1 MRMSKEAMAEHHQ
14 AIVAAAAKLFR
25 EAGIDR
31 TSVAEVMQAAGLT
44 HGGFYRHFDS
54 KDALVSEAVT
64 VAFDEFV
71 EWLAARTKKSG
82 HGGAVAAFTERY
94 LSDDHFESPGRG
106 CPVPTLGIDLAR
118 GDQHARKPFAEGVE
132 RLVAA
137 LSEGMR
143 GNNRQR
149 RAAALRRLAALAGAI
164 VIARAVD
171 GELAT
176 ELLAA
181 CRETGSSTGQLS

>member
-14 AIVAAAAKLFR
+14 AIVAAAARLFR

-54 KDALVSEAVT
+54 KEALVAEAVT
-64 VAFDEFV
+64 VAFDEFI
-71 EWLAARTKKSG
+71 EWLVSQTEKQ
-82 HGGAVAAFTERY
+82 GAVDAVEGFTARY
-94 LSDDHFESPGRG
+94 LSDAHFRKPGQG
-106 CPVPTLGIDLAR
+106 CPIPTLGIDLAR
-118 GDQHARKPFAEGVE
+118 EDQDARNPFAEGVE

-137 LSEGMR
+137 LAKGMQ
-143 GNNRQR
+143 GNSRQR
-149 RAAALRRLAALAGAI
+149 RAAALRRLATLAGAV

-171 GELAT
+171 GKLSADV
-176 ELLAA
+176 LAA
-181 CRETGSSTGQLS
+181 CRGPESDKE